1 MKREQ
6 VRLVKLR
13 FEGLFKRRAGLL
25 EDAVHTREDILRLH
39 LRVATVVWEA
49 WALADCKPTLEVAG
63 GKSGAEDEI
72 AGPNRVRRPFGLSG
86 TGAFRIVG
94 CLPFETGV
102 AREGDRIDIQSRAMK
117 GECITD
123 FNGRPS
129 GRIGGKILV
138 PHKLELVEIGGINEM
153 HVSFEHPLHRTASF
167 SKHLLE
173 RLEAMPC
180 LYFHKRRTDFVLR
193 RVQSNDPPGLVHR
206 INGRGKDVI
215 ARADGTRYRNQRH
228 RSESF

>member
-1 MKREQ
+1 MECEQ

-13 FEGLFKRRAGLL
+13 FDGLFKRRDGLL
-25 EDAVHTREDILRLH
+25 EHAVHTREDILSLH
-39 LRVATVVWEA
+39 FRIATVVWEA
-49 WALADCKPTLEVAG
+49 RALADSQTVLEVAG
-63 GKSGAEDEI
+63 GKAGAKDEI
-72 AGPNRVRRPFGLSG
+72 AGANGVRRPFGLNG
-86 TGAFRIVG
+86 IGAFRIAED
-94 CLPFETGV
+94 LPFEAGV
-102 AREGDRIDIQSRAMK
+102 AREGDRIDIQPRAMK
-117 GECITD
+117 GERIAD
-123 FNGRPS
+123 FNGRAS
-129 GRIGGKILV
+129 GRIRRKILV

-153 HVSFEHPLHRTASF
+153 HVSFEYPLHRTASF

-173 RLEAMPC
+173 RFEAMPR
-180 LYFHKRRTDFVLR
+180 LYFHKRRADFVLR